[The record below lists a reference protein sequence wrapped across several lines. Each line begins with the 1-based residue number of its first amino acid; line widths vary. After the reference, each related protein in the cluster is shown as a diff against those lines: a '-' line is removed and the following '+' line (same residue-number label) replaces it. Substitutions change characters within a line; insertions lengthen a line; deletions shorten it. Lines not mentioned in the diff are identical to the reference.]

1 MYTKD
6 KTLRIT
12 FRCEPKLGEWILSQ
26 SEMLGITPSAYVRQ
40 NLFGLMANQIKLSS
54 LLEQSART
62 MSQQVISSEK
72 AVINNEHDII
82 SQ

>member
-40 NLFGLMANQIKLSS
+40 NLFGLMANQIKLGT
-54 LLEQSART
+54 LIEQSARS
-62 MSQQVISSEK
+62 MSEHIISSEK
-72 AVINNEHDII
+72 AVSDDEHHII

>member
-72 AVINNEHDII
+72 AVINDEHDII
-82 SQ
+82 S